1 MVFFWNRDWII
12 VRKLKQIPITMKQLL
27 HSIISFLIVAII
39 FGLSLQSCTKDEDII
54 EPIETNNEDE
64 TTNSETDSDTDVFMV
79 KELTGASQK
88 GPYVVGT
95 IVTILEL
102 EQDLT
107 PTGRTFTT
115 EINNNI
121 GQFRFANLDLVS
133 PFVELRSNGFYYNEV
148 TGNTSDAP
156 LSLSALVDLS
166 DESTININI
175 LTTLEKDRVEYLIT
189 NGSSF
194 TEAKSQAATEVLAVF
209 YQEVSS
215 SSNLDDL
222 TITVD
227 NDGNASLLA
236 ISSILQGYLSVGD
249 LSALVSRIKFDLRE
263 DGLLDDESICISLAS
278 VASRLNA
285 NSVKSH
291 LEEWYKDEQITVTI
305 PDFSTQLEMF
315 NQETPCAVASGI
327 TYPVDGRHGLNL
339 LALETAVYD
348 DFVGYSLAANLE
360 EGSDLKIRI
369 VGFHWSYSIGQMDTG
384 WFVGDWEDRSE
395 DLLDSG
401 REFTSS
407 RSGMLDFEI
416 NLEERIQGVNDGTIR
431 IEIYENG
438 SSVPTRVKEIK
449 IDGIEP
455 SLSGPRNLILQEQGS
470 SNILGFDGSFTSS
483 YLDEYQE
490 NYGIAL
496 WIPDGF
502 EVKYIIEG
510 DLVIPEVYGWD
521 VFERT
526 DGDNNIYELTA
537 NGYGYY
543 EALFDYSCK
552 IFHVESIVNGVR
564 DSRLFNNVE
573 NSIYPKDG
581 ILDNDA
587 TLGEGIV
594 SMDLEIYED
603 IIVTIKL
610 TGEGWN
616 VSSFLNNQGWE
627 VGQYDS
633 ATSTQSFIADGN
645 VGTAF
650 YLELEIEPYVTLS
663 LIHISEPTRPY

>member
-1 MVFFWNRDWII
+1 
-12 VRKLKQIPITMKQLL
+12 MKQLL
-27 HSIISFLIVAII
+27 HSNISFLIVAII

-54 EPIETNNEDE
+54 EPTETNNEDE
-64 TTNSETDSDTDVFMV
+64 NTNSETDVFMV

-95 IVTILEL
+95 NVTIFEL

-156 LSLSALVDLS
+156 LNLSALVDLS

-175 LTTLEKDRVEYLIT
+175 LTTLEKDRVEYLIA

-194 TEAKSQAATEVLAVF
+194 TEAKSQAATEVLEVF

-215 SSNLDDL
+215 SGNLDDL
-222 TITVD
+222 NITID
-227 NDGNASLLA
+227 NEGNASLLA
-236 ISSILQGYLSVGD
+236 ISSILQGHLSVGD

-263 DGLLDDESICISLAS
+263 DGLLDDENICTSLAS

-285 NSVKSH
+285 ESIKNH
-291 LEEWYKDEQITVTI
+291 LEDWYNGEQITVSI
-305 PDFSTQLEMF
+305 PDFSAQLEMF

-327 TYPVDGRHGLNL
+327 TYPATGRHGLNL

-348 DFVGYSLAANLE
+348 DFEGYSLAANLE

-369 VGFHWSYSIGQMDTG
+369 VGFHWSYSIGQMNTG
-384 WFVGDWEDRSE
+384 WYVGDWEDRSE

-401 REFTSS
+401 REFTSA

-416 NLEERIQGVNDGTIR
+416 NLEERIQGVTDGTIR

-455 SLSGPRNLILQEQGS
+455 SLSGPRNLILQEEQS
-470 SNILGFDGSFTSS
+470 RNILGFDGSFISS
-483 YLDEYQE
+483 YLDDYQE
-490 NYGIAL
+490 IYGIAL

-510 DLVIPEVYGWD
+510 DLVLPDVYGWD

-564 DSRLFNNVE
+564 DSRLFNDIEV
-573 NSIYPKDG
+573 SINPKGDV
-581 ILDNDA
+581 LDNDA
-587 TLGEGIV
+587 TLDEGIV
-594 SMDLEIYED
+594 SMDLELYDEL
-603 IIVTIKL
+603 IVTIQL

-616 VSSFLNNQGWE
+616 VSSSSNNQGWE

-633 ATSTQSFIADGN
+633 VTNTQSFIADGN
-645 VGTAF
+645 VGSAF
-650 YLELEIEPYVTLS
+650 YLELEIEPYVTHPDIQVDMFIDNENCNDYLWDS
-663 LIHISEPTRPY
+663 YNLKFN

>member
-1 MVFFWNRDWII
+1 
-12 VRKLKQIPITMKQLL
+12 MKQLL
-27 HSIISFLIVAII
+27 HSNISFLIVAII

-54 EPIETNNEDE
+54 EPTETNNEDE
-64 TTNSETDSDTDVFMV
+64 NTNSETDVFMV

-95 IVTILEL
+95 NVTIFEL

-156 LSLSALVDLS
+156 LNLSALVDLS

-175 LTTLEKDRVEYLIT
+175 LTTLEKDRVEYLI
-189 NGSSF
+189 
-194 TEAKSQAATEVLAVF
+194 
-209 YQEVSS
+209 
-215 SSNLDDL
+215 
-222 TITVD
+222 
-227 NDGNASLLA
+227 A
-236 ISSILQGYLSVGD
+236 I
-249 LSALVSRIKFDLRE
+249 VSRIKFDLRE
-263 DGLLDDESICISLAS
+263 DGLLDDENICTSLAS

-285 NSVKSH
+285 ESIKNH
-291 LEEWYKDEQITVTI
+291 LEDWYNGEQITVSI
-305 PDFSTQLEMF
+305 PDFSAQLEMF

-327 TYPVDGRHGLNL
+327 TYPATGRHGLNL

-348 DFVGYSLAANLE
+348 DFEGYSLAANLE

-369 VGFHWSYSIGQMDTG
+369 VGFHWSYSIGQMNTG
-384 WFVGDWEDRSE
+384 WYVGDWEDRSE

-401 REFTSS
+401 REFTSA

-416 NLEERIQGVNDGTIR
+416 NLEERIQGVTDGTIR

-455 SLSGPRNLILQEQGS
+455 SLSGPRNLILQEEQS
-470 SNILGFDGSFTSS
+470 RNILGFDGSFISS
-483 YLDEYQE
+483 YLDDYQE
-490 NYGIAL
+490 IYGIAL

-510 DLVIPEVYGWD
+510 DLVLPDVYGWD

-564 DSRLFNNVE
+564 DSRLFNDIEV
-573 NSIYPKDG
+573 SINPKGDV
-581 ILDNDA
+581 LDNDA
-587 TLGEGIV
+587 TLDEGIV
-594 SMDLEIYED
+594 SMDLELYDEL
-603 IIVTIKL
+603 IVTIQL

-616 VSSFLNNQGWE
+616 VSSSSNNQGWE

-633 ATSTQSFIADGN
+633 VTNTQSFIADGN
-645 VGTAF
+645 VGSAF
-650 YLELEIEPYVTLS
+650 YLELEIEPYVTHPDIQVDMFIDNENCNDYLWDS
-663 LIHISEPTRPY
+663 YNLKFN